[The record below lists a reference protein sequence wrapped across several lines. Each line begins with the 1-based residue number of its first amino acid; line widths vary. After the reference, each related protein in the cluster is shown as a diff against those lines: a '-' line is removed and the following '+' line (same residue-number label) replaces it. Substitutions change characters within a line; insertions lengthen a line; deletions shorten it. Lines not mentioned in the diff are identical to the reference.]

1 MLSVFQKKIVSYA
14 ITALAVLV
22 LAAFVVLAFRFLGM
36 FLNAFYY
43 VLFPVAVAVILSY
56 AAEPAVRLL
65 AERAKLSKKAA
76 CGLCFSAIALVAAVA
91 LVFGVPYLLS
101 QVSEM
106 SEALPGLFD
115 KIVEYMS
122 ENAPRVK
129 AFLAEQLGAISASAE
144 VKPATSREAVAGIV
158 KTAKFA
164 SVEIAAVASF
174 FAAAAVVPIY
184 LYYILVSEWDFFDWF
199 GERISFLPPNTRANV
214 VFFVRRFS
222 EIMQSFF
229 RGQLL
234 IAFIMGSMLGT
245 GLLVAGVRFGFIL
258 GMAAGLLNIIPYFGT
273 MVGLGV
279 ILPVAFFEAGGG
291 TGLCLTAAAI
301 FGVVQLVEGY
311 YLTPKIMGHKTG
323 LHPTVIIFSVFFWGT
338 ALNGILGMILAIPF
352 SAFIV
357 AAYPK
362 FHEWLSGFIN
372 SRVRD

>member
-14 ITALAVLV
+14 ITALAFLV
-22 LAAFVVLAFRFLGM
+22 LAAFVVLAFRFFGM

-65 AERAKLSKKAA
+65 AERTKLSKKAA
-76 CGLCFSAIALVAAVA
+76 CGLCFAAIALVATAA
-91 LVFGVPYLLS
+91 LVFGVPYVLS

-106 SEALPGLFD
+106 SEALPELFD

-129 AFLAEQLGAISASAE
+129 DFLAEQFGAISVSAE
-144 VKPATSREAVAGIV
+144 VKPTTSKEAVAEIV

-174 FAAAAVVPIY
+174 FAALAVVPIY
-184 LYYILVSEWDFFDWF
+184 LYYILVSEWDFFDWLN
-199 GERISFLPPNTRANV
+199 ERISFLPPNPRANV

-258 GMAAGLLNIIPYFGT
+258 GMTAGLLNIIPYFGT
-273 MVGLGV
+273 MIGLGV

-291 TGLCLTAAAI
+291 MGLCLTAAAI

-362 FHEWLSGFIN
+362 FHEWLSDFVN
-372 SRVRD
+372 SRVQD

>member
-22 LAAFVVLAFRFLGM
+22 LAAFVVLAFRFLEM

-129 AFLAEQLGAISASAE
+129 EFLAEQLGAISVSAE

-273 MVGLGV
+273 MVGLGI

>member
-22 LAAFVVLAFRFLGM
+22 LAAFVVLAFRFFGM

-129 AFLAEQLGAISASAE
+129 EFLAEQFGAISASAE